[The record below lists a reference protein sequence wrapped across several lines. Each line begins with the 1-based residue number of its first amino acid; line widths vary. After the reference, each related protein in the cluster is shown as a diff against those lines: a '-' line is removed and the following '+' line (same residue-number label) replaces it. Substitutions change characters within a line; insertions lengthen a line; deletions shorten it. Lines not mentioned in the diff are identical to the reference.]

1 MSGPLVVLVGPMGV
15 GKSTVGHLL
24 AERLG
29 VAYRDTDEDIVAE
42 QGRTI
47 AEIFADDGECA
58 FRAIEA
64 RAVAR
69 ALAGHDGVL
78 ALGGGAVLDPR
89 TRALL
94 SGRPVVFLDADAG
107 EAVRRIGRDPGRPL
121 LAGDPHRR
129 WRALAAARRPL
140 YTEVARA
147 VVDTGGRTPEGVV
160 EAVLAA
166 LAPREAKA

>member
-1 MSGPLVVLVGPMGV
+1 MRLPGDRGAGGGP
-15 GKSTVGHLL
+15 
-24 AERLG
+24 
-29 VAYRDTDEDIVAE
+29 
-42 QGRTI
+42 
-47 AEIFADDGECA
+47 
-58 FRAIEA
+58 
-64 RAVAR
+64 

-94 SGRPVVFLDADAG
+94 SGRPVVFLDADAD

-121 LAGDPHRR
+121 LEGDPQRR

-166 LAPREAKA
+166 LAPREMKA

>member
-58 FRAIEA
+58 FRAIDGP
-64 RAVAR
+64 VAGGQQDR
-69 ALAGHDGVL
+69 VDFFPRPVPPGHL
-78 ALGGGAVLDPR
+78 GAVD
-89 TRALL
+89 
-94 SGRPVVFLDADAG
+94 GG
-107 EAVRRIGRDPGRPL
+107 EQ
-121 LAGDPHRR
+121 
-129 WRALAAARRPL
+129 
-140 YTEVARA
+140 
-147 VVDTGGRTPEGVV
+147 
-160 EAVLAA
+160 
-166 LAPREAKA
+166 

>member
-15 GKSTVGHLL
+15 GKSTVGRLL

-147 VVDTGGRTPEGVV
+147 VVVTGGRTPEGVV

-166 LAPREAKA
+166 LAPREMKA